1 MLRILLTIVLPVL
14 LPLLLYLGYV
24 KIMRLRAEAAGQA
37 FDPSLREGPLAWL
50 AVAGLGLLL
59 AVLIS
64 VRVMTGVPPGTELEA
79 PRLIDGEIVPSHVV
93 E

>member
-24 KIMRLRAEAAGQA
+24 KIMRHRAQAAGQGY
-37 FDPSLREGPLAWL
+37 DPSLREGPLAWL
-50 AVAGLGLLL
+50 ALAGLGLVL

-64 VRVMTGVPPGTELEA
+64 VRLMTGVPPGTVLEA
-79 PRLIDGEIVPSHVV
+79 PRIIDGEIAPSRVV